1 MDSLD
6 KKNNAAYALNLCTVS
21 VSQIIDYDD
30 LNVMEQEYDAILN
43 NLNLENMPHD
53 EALLNILKQ
62 ILDTITFFK
71 IEEGDKKIMDM
82 KYRQKMR
89 DAIWSAAP
97 NLGLIVAGG
106 NPVTMAISLASQI
119 GIGYMNYRKEK
130 AQNNLDYEE
139 QKWRLQRT
147 AIEQLN
153 GLQRELLDT
162 AWRLADAYDFED
174 KLRLTERQI
183 KHYDAILMEDNPLR
197 KYDRLES
204 VMDNFTAYPPFWYH
218 LGNTA
223 NTVSRDSSLGISD
236 ESREYYRNKAKEHFR
251 QFWES
256 NKYPLL
262 REDQLAS
269 SCALEYADL
278 LIEDGASKEQIVD
291 LIDKAV
297 QYAGNAWDVL
307 QLCAIGYLR
316 ADAKEK
322 AIPALKILVNERYN
336 SSVNAQLLSGIYIS
350 EYTNNNNPE
359 AKAMYESLKCRVT
372 DNAYLIPWPT
382 ESTDPELEFY
392 DNQKEMLSR
401 RYRHMLY
408 SFRNKYSTLL
418 NKLIIIPEDEMQ
430 RAEADYTEDHLE
442 ERINAL
448 ENTLASY
455 REEYLADLNGCSIG
469 INLVNLLNRMFS
481 SLSTLPL
488 LSNIGEPVILAEK
501 QVEKA
506 SERIEHIQDKI
517 KDSSFT
523 KDDYRELQNITSWD
537 FLEDIFNSIQKQIDD
552 SISSMNNML
561 QLSSATSEM
570 LEFCQKEDIAI
581 PDSKEDRMK
590 DAAAVTKKPYYLSYK
605 LLGDKAV
612 ITSMGLAKRD
622 EMLGIIK
629 NKIEASI
636 KGSGNISI
644 AYHGSNAFDIYFSK
658 CSTAVK
664 DYKADVIAI
673 MDDKTFLFDTDLLFT
688 DNGIIIVE
696 RNGLKEICKY
706 DSVEYNSKTEK
717 LTIGSIT
724 YHHNGVDLSALN
736 AALIELKQLAQKR

>member
-1 MDSLD
+1 MDSLE

-106 NPVTMAISLASQI
+106 NPLTMAISLASQI

-139 QKWRLQRT
+139 QKWKLQRT

-162 AWRLADAYDFED
+162 AWRLADAYGFED

-223 NTVSRDSSLGISD
+223 NTISRDSSLGISD
-236 ESREYYRNKAKEHFR
+236 KSKEYYRNKAKEHFK
-251 QFWES
+251 QFWEA

-278 LIEDGASKEQIVD
+278 LIEDGTSKEQIVD

-372 DNAYLIPWPT
+372 DNAYLIPWPA
-382 ESTDPELEFY
+382 ESTDSELEFY

-455 REEYLADLNGCSIG
+455 REEYLAELNGGSIG

-488 LSNIGEPVILAEK
+488 LTNISEPVLLAEK

-581 PDSKEDRMK
+581 PESKEDRMK

-622 EMLGIIK
+622 EMLGVIK
-629 NKIEASI
+629 SKIEASI

-664 DYKADVIAI
+664 DYKADVIAV

-706 DSVEYNSKTEK
+706 DSVDYNSKTEK

-736 AALIELKQLAQKR
+736 AALIELKQLTQKR